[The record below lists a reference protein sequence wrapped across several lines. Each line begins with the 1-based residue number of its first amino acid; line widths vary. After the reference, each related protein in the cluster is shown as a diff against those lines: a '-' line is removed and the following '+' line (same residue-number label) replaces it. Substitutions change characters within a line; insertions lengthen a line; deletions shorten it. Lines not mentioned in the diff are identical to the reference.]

1 MENKLL
7 CVTPPITSYPSIANQ
22 LSVLWAHKEDTMPWL
37 ASEYIQLVSRKKE
50 HWKFKMA
57 GTFYEHGGTGANFGC
72 PFLEM
77 LKLNRE
83 IIDFEHR
90 SLFDFIKYCIDRNYY
105 IRIWLD
111 WFYIPESSLYQKEN
125 YPHPTFIYGYD
136 DDKEEIIAADF
147 YMRKYKEIRISN
159 IILDQAYKSVMMPE
173 KRLHM
178 TETVSLYKYRDIQCN
193 VNLQKIIRDYQDY
206 VNSEDGY
213 RIYKNDP
220 DYANVGFSFGISFY
234 DVLDY
239 LIKDAKFDFRPF
251 QVLLDHKVMQDY
263 RLRYLNE
270 NGYISNGEI
279 LIQMSEKLTKNCEI
293 LRNKILK
300 IIYANDQTGI
310 DDAIKYNAKLKTM
323 DKLLAKNI
331 IANVVEKAI

>member
-22 LSVLWAHKEDTMPWL
+22 LSVLWAHKEATMPWL

-111 WFYIPESSLYQKEN
+111 WFYIPGSSYYQVES
-125 YPHPTFIYGYD
+125 YPHPTFIYGYND
-136 DDKEEIIAADF
+136 DTEEIIAADF
-147 YMRKYKEIRISN
+147 YIGKYKEVHISKET
-159 IILDQAYKSVMMPE
+159 LEKAYEAIMLPE

-178 TETVSLYKYRDIQCN
+178 TEVVSLYKYRDIQCN
-193 VNLQKIIRDYQDY
+193 INLQKIIRDYQDY

-220 DYANVGFSFGISFY
+220 DFANVGFSFGISFY
-234 DVLDY
+234 DVLNY
-239 LIKDAKFDFRPF
+239 LIKEAVFDRRPF

-263 RLRYLNE
+263 RIRYLDE
-270 NGYISNGEI
+270 NGYLNNGEI
-279 LIQMSEKLTKNCEI
+279 LLKMSGQLTKNCEI
-293 LRNKILK
+293 LRNMILK
-300 IIYANDQTGI
+300 LAYTG
-310 DDAIKYNAKLKTM
+310 DKTQSENAIKFNTELKTM

-331 IANVVEKAI
+331 IANVVEKAT